1 MFFIL
6 SKTIDFLAMPFTWI
20 VVIIIAAALTGNN
33 RWKQRLLW
41 TALGLLLFFSNSF
54 LANEAMDAW
63 EISTI
68 AYDKLPPHKLGIVLT
83 GSTIPS
89 RYPEDRVYFARG
101 ADRVTHT
108 VQLFKLGK
116 IKIILVSGGSGRIVT
131 EEEPEANKFKKAMV
145 MMGVPDS
152 VIMLENETRNTF
164 ESAVAVKPML
174 DSLHLTGRDCLL
186 ITSAFHMRRSL
197 ACYHKAG
204 LDIEPFTTDF
214 YSNPRSF
221 YPDNLLIPK
230 LDAFLIW
237 QKLVKEWVGMLAYK
251 VAGYI

>member
-20 VVIIIAAALTGNN
+20 VIAVAAAALTRNA
-33 RWKQRLLW
+33 RWKQRSLW
-41 TALGLLLFFSNSF
+41 AATGMLLFFSNNF
-54 LANEAMDAW
+54 IANEVMGRW
-63 EISTI
+63 EISPV
-68 AYDKLPPHKLGIVLT
+68 AYDKLIPHKLGIVLT
-83 GSTIPS
+83 GSTIPD
-89 RYPEDRVYFARG
+89 RYPDDRVYFARG

-108 VQLFKLGK
+108 VQLYKLGK
-116 IKIILVSGGSGRIVT
+116 ISNILVSGGTGKIIT
-131 EEEPEANKFKKAMV
+131 KAQPEANKFKKVMV

-174 DSLHLTGRDCLL
+174 DSLHLKASDCLL

-197 ACYHKAG
+197 ACYRKAG
-204 LDIEPFTTDF
+204 INLEPFTTDF

-230 LDAFLIW
+230 LEAFVTW
-237 QKLVKEWVGMLAYK
+237 QKLIKEWVGMLAYK

>member
-20 VVIIIAAALTGNN
+20 VGIVIAATFTRNI

-41 TALGLLLFFSNSF
+41 TAMGLLLFFSNNF

-68 AYDKLPPHKLGIVLT
+68 AYDELPAHTLGIVLT
-83 GSTIPS
+83 GSTIPN
-89 RYPEDRVYFARG
+89 RIPDDRVYFARG

-108 VQLFKLGK
+108 VQLYKLGK
-116 IKIILVSGGSGRIVT
+116 IKFILVSGGTGRIVT
-131 EEEPEANKFKKAMV
+131 EEEPEANKFKKAMI

-152 VIMLENETRNTF
+152 VIMLENETRNTY
-164 ESAVAVKPML
+164 ESAVAVRPML
-174 DSLHLTGRDCLL
+174 DSLQVKGRDCLL

-197 ACYHKAG
+197 ECYRKAG

-230 LDAFLIW
+230 LEAFMTW

>member
-20 VVIIIAAALTGNN
+20 LAMVIGAAFTRNL

-41 TALGLLLFFSNSF
+41 MSVGLLLFFSNNF
-54 LANEAMDAW
+54 IANEAMNAW
-63 EISTI
+63 EISTV
-68 AYDKLPPHKLGIVLT
+68 AYDELRAHELGIVLT
-83 GSTIPS
+83 GSTIPN

-108 VQLFKLGK
+108 VQLYKLGK
-116 IKIILVSGGSGRIVT
+116 ISKILVSGGTGRIVT
-131 EEEPEANKFKKAMV
+131 KEEPEANKFKKAMV

-152 VIMLENETRNTF
+152 VIMLENQTRNTY
-164 ESAVAVKPML
+164 ESAVAVKPIL
-174 DSLHLTGRDCLL
+174 DSLHVTAQDCLL

-204 LDIEPFTTDF
+204 LDIQPFTTDF
-214 YSNPRSF
+214 YSNPRQF
-221 YPDNLLIPK
+221 YPDNLLIPR
-230 LDAFLIW
+230 LEAFTLW

>member
-1 MFFIL
+1 
-6 SKTIDFLAMPFTWI
+6 
-20 VVIIIAAALTGNN
+20 
-33 RWKQRLLW
+33 
-41 TALGLLLFFSNSF
+41 
-54 LANEAMDAW
+54 
-63 EISTI
+63 
-68 AYDKLPPHKLGIVLT
+68 
-83 GSTIPS
+83 
-89 RYPEDRVYFARG
+89 
-101 ADRVTHT
+101 
-108 VQLFKLGK
+108 
-116 IKIILVSGGSGRIVT
+116 
-131 EEEPEANKFKKAMV
+131 

-152 VIMLENETRNTF
+152 VIMLENETRNTY

-174 DSLHLTGRDCLL
+174 DSLHVNGRDCLF

-197 ACYHKAG
+197 ACYKKAG

-230 LDAFLIW
+230 LEALMTW

>member
-6 SKTIDFLAMPFTWI
+6 SKTIDFLAMPFTWMVVI
-20 VVIIIAAALTGNN
+20 VVAAAFTRNS

-41 TALGLLLFFSNSF
+41 TAMALLLFFSNNF
-54 LANEAMDAW
+54 IANEAMDAW

-68 AYDKLPPHKLGIVLT
+68 AYDELAPHTLGIVLT
-83 GSTIPS
+83 GSTIPN

-108 VQLFKLGK
+108 VQLYKLGK
-116 IKIILVSGGSGRIVT
+116 IKIILVSGGTGRIVT
-131 EEEPEANKFKKAMV
+131 DEEPEANKFKKAMV

-230 LDAFLIW
+230 LDAFMTW